1 VDDRRCGDPH
11 QRSVGGD
18 GARVSRAEPSG
29 DELLRAG
36 VGRTSIHFERASI
49 RFVERIGTGRVPAGT
64 VAGADRRRAGTCH
77 RARTGRLRR
86 LVMLLAAA
94 AGPSP
99 FWFIT
104 RATGAVSLVL
114 LTLSVTLGIVNVR
127 RAQIAGVPRFVLDS
141 VHRTA
146 SLLAVAFVFVHIVT
160 TLLDGYAPVSL
171 LDVVIPFG
179 SAYRPVWLGLGAVA
193 FDLLIAITITS
204 LLRRRLGH
212 GPWRATHWLAYASW
226 PVALVHGLGTG
237 SDAKTHWL
245 LVLSGVCVVAVL
257 AGVLERIRAGW
268 PDHLATRVSALGA
281 VAVLALG
288 LLVWLPA
295 GPLGGGWAARAGTPA
310 SLLGRARTSAAS
322 TATGNAP
329 VTASSAS
336 ASSRSRT
343 GAGHASAVSAFTKP
357 ADGRV
362 RQVTLANGLVL
373 VDLSLTVHGTQSS
386 VLHIRIKG
394 ESINGGGVQMSTS
407 RVTLGPPT
415 NPDQYDGQ
423 VTGLAGTTIAA
434 HVSDARNSTLS
445 LVAHLQI
452 SPGPGTASGT
462 VTATPEVTQ

>member
-1 VDDRRCGDPH
+1 VDDRRRGDPH
-11 QRSVGGD
+11 LRSLGGD
-18 GARVSRAEPSG
+18 GDRVSPSEPGGDERLGARHDRLVARIGSG
-29 DELLRAG
+29 DL
-36 VGRTSIHFERASI
+36 
-49 RFVERIGTGRVPAGT
+49 PAGT
-64 VAGADRRRAGTCH
+64 VPDADRRRAGTCD
-77 RARTGRLRR
+77 RAGARRLRR

-127 RAQIAGVPRFVLDS
+127 RTQIAGVPRFVLDS

-160 TLLDGYAPVSL
+160 TLLDGYAPISL

-179 SAYRPVWLGLGAVA
+179 SAYRPVWLGLGTVA

-245 LVLSGVCVVAVL
+245 LVLSGVCLVAVL
-257 AGVLERIRAGW
+257 AGVLVRVRAGW
-268 PDHLATRVSALGA
+268 PDHRGIRVSALGA
-281 VAVLALG
+281 VAMLALG
-288 LLVWLPA
+288 LLVWLPG
-295 GPLGGGWAARAGTPA
+295 GPLGRGWAARAGTPA
-310 SLLGRARTSAAS
+310 SLLGSAGTSTAS
-322 TATGNAP
+322 TATGSAAT
-329 VTASSAS
+329 TASGAS
-336 ASSRSRT
+336 Q
-343 GAGHASAVSAFTKP
+343 VSAFTKP

-362 RQVTLANGLVL
+362 RQVALGDGLML
-373 VDLSLTVHGTQSS
+373 VDLSLTVHGAPLS
-386 VLHIRIKG
+386 VLHIRIRG
-394 ESINGGGVQMSTS
+394 QAIDGGGVQMSSS
-407 RVTLGPPT
+407 RVTLGPPA
-415 NPDQYDGQ
+415 NPDEYHGQ
-423 VTGLAGTTIAA
+423 ITGLAGTTVAT
-434 HVSDARNSTLS
+434 HVSNARNSTLS

-452 SPGPGTASGT
+452 SPASGTVSGT
-462 VTATPEVTQ
+462 VTATPEVAQ